1 VHDYHAVKALV
12 ERLRNGLGGVEAER
26 VGVVRI
32 RADATL
38 SAPALEQAYEMLTQ
52 DTPLEG
58 SRLVVEEPAGLR
70 LCETCGTSWTA
81 THDDVAGHLLICPSC
96 GALSALEG
104 TTGLEVLEIT
114 DRRDAEVSGS
124 P

>member
-12 ERLRNGLGGVEAER
+12 EHLGRELGPEAGR
-26 VGVVRI
+26 VDEVRV

-38 SAPALEQAYEMLTQ
+38 SPEALEQAYEMLTK

-58 SRLVVEEPAGLR
+58 SRLVVEEPLDEQ

-81 THDDVAGHLLICPSC
+81 THEDVAGHLLICPSC
-96 GALSALEG
+96 GALSAIEG
-104 TTGLEVLEIT
+104 TTGLEVVG
-114 DRRDAEVSGS
+114 VSS
-124 P
+124 RPVTPQS

>member
-1 VHDYHAVKALV
+1 VHDYHAVKTLV
-12 ERLRNGLGGVEAER
+12 ERLRIELEDREGGRIDE
-26 VGVVRI
+26 VRI

-38 SAPALEQAYEMLTQ
+38 SPEALAQAYEMLTL

-58 SRLVVEEPAGLR
+58 SRLIIEQPPDER

-81 THDDVAGHLLICPSC
+81 THEDIAGHLLICPSC
-96 GALSALEG
+96 GSLSSIEG
-104 TTGLEVLEIT
+104 SSGLEVVGIT
-114 DRRDAEVSGS
+114 GAE